1 MSTIIEAQASP
12 PPEKED
18 PWRYG
23 WRYVRR
29 VGPDGTEYIEEVPL
43 RQEDLLFPEE
53 SDFVVNTTAH
63 NRDRAYLKAMLEA
76 WGAGQEGALVAEDLR
91 VDFGVPGLRPLGPD
105 VVVFAGLNAEWD
117 IERGTFPVAD
127 FGARTLL
134 TIEVTSPDT
143 RRNDFGVKVDFYRR
157 AGAAFY
163 AIVDRHETRRG
174 LDLRLFGFRAD
185 PNAPNHYSP
194 APVDERGRLWLEPV
208 RLWLAVEGGRAVLY
222 DEEGERMLDRNEAM
236 ERVAIEKEARQ
247 EAEQAR
253 QEAEQA
259 RQEAEQARQ
268 EAEQARQEAEQARQ
282 DAEQRAAA
290 ETEARRAAEVRYRE
304 LEAELKHLRD
314 EKKEAAP

>member
-1 MSTIIEAQASP
+1 MSTIIEPQASP

-63 NRDRAYLKAMLEA
+63 NRDRAYLKSILEA
-76 WGAGQEGALVAEDLR
+76 WGLGQEGALVAEDLR

-117 IERGTFPVAD
+117 HDRGTFPVSE

-134 TIEVTSPDT
+134 TIEVASPDT

-157 AGAAFY
+157 AGTAFY

-236 ERVAIEKEARQ
+236 ERVAIEKEAQ
-247 EAEQAR
+247 
-253 QEAEQA
+253 
-259 RQEAEQARQ
+259 QEAEQARQ

-304 LEAELKHLRD
+304 LEAELNHLRD